1 MLKIHLKKNV
11 VENDMDDIYKNIE
24 EQNPNKKQKLLIV
37 FDDMVADM
45 LSKKTTNP
53 VVTELFIRQR
63 ILNIYLVFITQSY
76 FAVPKNVTLTSTQ
89 YFAMKIPS
97 KRKLQQTALNHSSD
111 TDFQDFTNLYKNSTV
126 EPYYFMVVDITLPS
140 GNSNLLEK
148 I

>member
-1 MLKIHLKKNV
+1 M
-11 VENDMDDIYKNIE
+11 
-24 EQNPNKKQKLLIV
+24 IV

-45 LSKKTTNP
+45 LSKKTTNL
-53 VVTELFIRQR
+53 VVTALFIRQR

-111 TDFQDFTNLYKNSTV
+111 TDFQDFTNLYKKSTV
-126 EPYYFMVVDITLPS
+126 EPYYFMVVDTTLPS